1 MTDHGVHGRIRV
13 VRGDLD
19 ARVLPGKDA
28 EYFVGESLPDR
39 LHVAEIDHDLAE
51 LLEIGNEPL
60 AAAGQVGEES
70 PLGVHRDTPADRQLN
85 GDAPGLPSTDC
96 QS

>member
-1 MTDHGVHGRIRV
+1 MTDHGIHGRIRV
-13 VRGDLD
+13 VRGDLN

-60 AAAGQVGEES
+60 AAAGRWARNLLLV
-70 PLGVHRDTPADRQLN
+70 
-85 GDAPGLPSTDC
+85 STGIRRRIVN
-96 QS
+96 